1 MNDSSK
7 SSSSSSPSPIQSSFD
22 DITQLL
28 ARKKNI
34 IVLVGAGISVSCGIP
49 DFRSNDGLYNTLN
62 YQVGVMM
69 LCSLELI
76 FSCQVCKTSKLP
88 HQILLC
94 TGAWPNMSRGSI

>member
-7 SSSSSSPSPIQSSFD
+7 SSSSSPPSPIQSSFD

-69 LCSLELI
+69 YA
-76 FSCQVCKTSKLP
+76 
-88 HQILLC
+88 LL
-94 TGAWPNMSRGSI
+94 S

>member
-7 SSSSSSPSPIQSSFD
+7 SSSSSPPPSPIQSSFD

-62 YQVGVMM
+62 YQVGAAMM
-69 LCSLELI
+69 Y
-76 FSCQVCKTSKLP
+76 V
-88 HQILLC
+88 LL
-94 TGAWPNMSRGSI
+94 S

>member
-7 SSSSSSPSPIQSSFD
+7 SRSSSPPSPIQRSFD

-28 ARKKNI
+28 ASKKNI

-69 LCSLELI
+69 YA
-76 FSCQVCKTSKLP
+76 
-88 HQILLC
+88 LL
-94 TGAWPNMSRGSI
+94 S

>member
-7 SSSSSSPSPIQSSFD
+7 SSSSSPPSPPIQSSFD

-62 YQVGVMM
+62 YQVCVMM
-69 LCSLELI
+69 YA
-76 FSCQVCKTSKLP
+76 
-88 HQILLC
+88 LL
-94 TGAWPNMSRGSI
+94 S

>member
-62 YQVGVMM
+62 CQVG
-69 LCSLELI
+69 LI
-76 FSCQVCKTSKLP
+76 
-88 HQILLC
+88 
-94 TGAWPNMSRGSI
+94 

>member
-7 SSSSSSPSPIQSSFD
+7 SRSSSPPSPIQSSFD

-62 YQVGVMM
+62 YQVCVMM
-69 LCSLELI
+69 YA
-76 FSCQVCKTSKLP
+76 
-88 HQILLC
+88 LL
-94 TGAWPNMSRGSI
+94 S

>member
-7 SSSSSSPSPIQSSFD
+7 SSSSSPPSPIQSSFD

-62 YQVGVMM
+62 YQVCVMM

-76 FSCQVCKTSKLP
+76 FYIYNKCSKLLNCLT
-88 HQILLC
+88 IFYMYRSL
-94 TGAWPNMSRGSI
+94 A

>member
-7 SSSSSSPSPIQSSFD
+7 SSSSSPPSPIQSSFD

-69 LCSLELI
+69 Y
-76 FSCQVCKTSKLP
+76 V
-88 HQILLC
+88 LL
-94 TGAWPNMSRGSI
+94 S

>member
-7 SSSSSSPSPIQSSFD
+7 SRSSSPPSPIQRSFD

-28 ARKKNI
+28 ASKKNI

-62 YQVGVMM
+62 YQVCANMM
-69 LCSLELI
+69 YA
-76 FSCQVCKTSKLP
+76 
-88 HQILLC
+88 LL
-94 TGAWPNMSRGSI
+94 S